1 MDTQKLT
8 PILCFTIGLIHIASA
23 DGIFQKEEDLYIA
36 SAITGHEESL
46 EAAIAYFNTMQVDQF
61 LREANNILNYEQKL
75 SMLINM
81 LDLLYSDGN
90 VDMEE
95 RKLFSRYMQAFG
107 IEQETMN
114 GHLKTIIL
122 KNERDIFEMASS

>member
-1 MDTQKLT
+1 MDTPELT

-23 DGIFQKEEDLYIA
+23 DGTFQKEEDLYIA

-46 EAAIAYFNTMQVDQF
+46 EEAIAYFNSMQVEHF
-61 LREANNILNYEQKL
+61 LRDANNILNYEQKL

-81 LDLLYSDGN
+81 LDLLYADGN
-90 VDMEE
+90 VDEEE
-95 RKLFSRYMQAFG
+95 RRLFGRYMHAFG
-107 IEQETMN
+107 IEQDTMN

-122 KNERDIFEMASS
+122 KNERDIFTD